1 MIDDGAWQLR
11 KWYPI
16 TNLTLLPYTKVK
28 LVLRMFNMQLYGR
41 LVVILDTFGINHV
54 QSRGILVRQYTILIN
69 RCKHDVRSRG
79 IICLKHFS
87 NICRRL
93 TKRFHMTIRRHV
105 PSEREK
111 CELQNGNL
119 SDACKMCLISLGFSA
134 LRGEGTGRWSGS
146 TVLR

>member
-1 MIDDGAWQLR
+1 MAYITFQGVARACQVSTFLLMWQLR

-69 RCKHDVRSRG
+69 RCKHDARSRG
-79 IICLKHFS
+79 IICVAFNSMELETFQQYLQTLDK
-87 NICRRL
+87 
-93 TKRFHMTIRRHV
+93 TIPYDDTTR
-105 PSEREK
+105 
-111 CELQNGNL
+111 CAQ
-119 SDACKMCLISLGFSA
+119 
-134 LRGEGTGRWSGS
+134 
-146 TVLR
+146 